1 MFKLPITYIGF
12 DGKEKT
18 KDFYFNL
25 TKADLMKIHMALP
38 GGLDGFINKLD
49 DDPDPEDVISVF
61 EKLILTSYGKRTS
74 SNAFIKSKEIS
85 QEFAATDAYSE
96 LFLKF
101 LENEDGF
108 VNKFLENVATAPPGT
123 LEKILANKDNAEE
136 EKLEAETEDGTPV
149 VASIAPAEPESD
161 LPKEL

>member
-1 MFKLPITYIGF
+1 MFKIPITYLGF
-12 DGKEKT
+12 DGKERT

-25 TKADLMKIHMALP
+25 TKAELTKIHLALP
-38 GGLDGFINKLD
+38 GGLDGFIAKLN

-96 LFLKF
+96 LFLMF
-101 LENEDGF
+101 LDNKDDF
-108 VNKFLENVATAPPGT
+108 VNTFLENVITAPPGT
-123 LEKILANKDNAEE
+123 LQKILNKESEAEAEE
-136 EKLEAETEDGTPV
+136 TVSEEAT
-149 VASIAPAEPESD
+149 SD
-161 LPKEL
+161 LPAEL